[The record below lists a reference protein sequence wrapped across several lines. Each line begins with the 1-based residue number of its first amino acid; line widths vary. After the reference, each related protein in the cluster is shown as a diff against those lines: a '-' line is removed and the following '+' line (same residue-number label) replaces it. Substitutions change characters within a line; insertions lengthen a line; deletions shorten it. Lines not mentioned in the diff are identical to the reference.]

1 MKNVEYTVIAG
12 FAQPKNGGCEANPC
26 ENPGAQSDN
35 LVYVGPNLPCTG
47 IRTCESLSVA
57 LQKIDKQICDLK
69 KALFNLTTTTTTT
82 TMIPT

>member
-1 MKNVEYTVIAG
+1 MIPVEYEIVGG
-12 FAQPKNGGCEANPC
+12 FAQPKSGRCDTNPC

-47 IRTCESLSVA
+47 IRTCDSLSIA

-69 KALFNLTTTTTTT
+69 TALFNLTTTTTTT
-82 TMIPT
+82 MIPST